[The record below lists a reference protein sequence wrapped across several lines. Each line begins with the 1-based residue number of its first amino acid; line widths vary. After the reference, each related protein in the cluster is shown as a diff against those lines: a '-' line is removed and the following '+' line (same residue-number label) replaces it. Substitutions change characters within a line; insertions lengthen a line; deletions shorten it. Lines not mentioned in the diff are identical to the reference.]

1 MTIKFIEPELNGKDL
16 KIGIV
21 MARFNEWATEG
32 LFNACL
38 EELLANGVKEENI
51 TAVTVPG
58 ALEIPFALTA
68 LYESQEFDA
77 MVAIG
82 CVIRGET
89 YHFELVSNESAR
101 GITDLGLREAIS
113 IANVVLTVENE
124 DQARARI
131 AEKGR
136 DGARVALEMG
146 NLRRRCIPTVYPESE
161 E

>member
-1 MTIKFIEPELNGKDL
+1 
-16 KIGIV
+16 
-21 MARFNEWATEG
+21 
-32 LFNACL
+32 
-38 EELLANGVKEENI
+38 
-51 TAVTVPG
+51 
-58 ALEIPFALTA
+58 LEIPFALTA

-146 NLRRRCIPTVYPESE
+146 NLRRRCIPAVYPESE